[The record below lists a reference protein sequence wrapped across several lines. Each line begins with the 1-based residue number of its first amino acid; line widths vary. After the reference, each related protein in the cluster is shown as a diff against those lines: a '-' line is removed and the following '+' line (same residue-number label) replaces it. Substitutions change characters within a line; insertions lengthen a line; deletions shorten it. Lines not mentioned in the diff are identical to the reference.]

1 VLVLLLALVV
11 AGLGIVVWKGIS
23 SGGGGGST
31 TTTGPVLVAV
41 PDVSS
46 LTPQAALDQLKADGF
61 APVLQGEYS
70 TQPPNTVLGTDPKAG
85 TQAAKG
91 SPVKVL
97 VSRGQKVV
105 TVPDLKGEVWVN
117 VRDTVTPNFKV
128 TLQRQ
133 ASDTVPRGQVI
144 DTTPAAN
151 AQVPLGSPLTVILS
165 TGPAQVR
172 VPDESGKTRDDAVAD
187 LTGLG
192 LQPTTRSQSSDTVD
206 SGTVIG
212 TDPSAGTSVAKGS
225 SITVI
230 VSSGSAPVPVPDVT
244 GKSETDAQSQLVDL
258 GLKVQTQDVAVTDPA
273 QDGVVQKQSP
283 DPGTKLKKG
292 DTVTLQIG
300 RLGGG

>member
-1 VLVLLLALVV
+1 VLVLALVV
-11 AGLGIVVWKGIS
+11 AGLGVVVWKGIS
-23 SGGGGGST
+23 GGGSGGGGT
-31 TTTGPVLVAV
+31 TTTGPVLVTIR
-41 PDVSS
+41 DVTS
-46 LTPQAALDQLKADGF
+46 LTPQGAIDQLKSDGF

-70 TQPPNTVLGTDPKAG
+70 TEPPNTVLGTDPKAG

-91 SPVKVL
+91 SAVKVL
-97 VSRGQKVV
+97 VSRGQKLV

-117 VRDTVTPNFKV
+117 VRDTVTPSFKV

-133 ASDTVPRGQVI
+133 SSDTVPRGQVI
-144 DTTPAAN
+144 DTNPPAN
-151 AQVPLGSPLTVILS
+151 SQVPLGSGLTVILS
-165 TGPAQVR
+165 SGPAQVR

-187 LTGLG
+187 LSSLG

-206 SGTVIG
+206 SGTVIS
-212 TDPSAGTSVAKGS
+212 TDPSSGTTVAKGS

-230 VSSGSAPVPVPDVT
+230 VSSGSAPVTMPQVK

-258 GLKVQTQDVAVTDPA
+258 GLKVVTQDVAVTDPA
-273 QDGVVQKQSP
+273 QDGVVQAQSP